1 MLIGFAAE
9 TNDIEENA
17 NRKLEKKNLDCIVA
31 NDSKTMN
38 QEKNTVS
45 ILKKGGN
52 KVEIQEKAKEE
63 LAYDI
68 WKNIL

>member
-1 MLIGFAAE
+1 MERNPDIYWKWEKKSHQMLIGFAAE

-38 QEKNTVS
+38 QEKIRSVF
-45 ILKKGGN
+45 
-52 KVEIQEKAKEE
+52 
-63 LAYDI
+63 
-68 WKNIL
+68 